1 MTMQF
6 LPYLERI
13 AVADQA
19 ARRDGL
25 LAILRELDCPF
36 TLYREQRGEHWPENV
51 VARFRPHAARRLVIG
66 AHYDSVPSS
75 TGANDNAAAVCVLL
89 NLLNLYLLVPPT
101 LSLDI
106 VFFDLEEVGSIG
118 SQAYLERVGPDT
130 VRAMINLEV
139 CGVGDTILVGPRA
152 RATTEPLGHAVQ
164 AVVQQAEY
172 RSQIVDYLPPGDD
185 WTFED
190 AGIPNIAVSVA
201 PAQDVPVLLDAV
213 AAMRQRQQPRRTPAI
228 METMHNRSRD
238 TLAVIE
244 ESAMQQVFQWI
255 AAVVQQLS

>member
-1 MTMQF
+1 MQF
-6 LPYLERI
+6 LPHLERI
-13 AVADQA
+13 AVADQV
-19 ARRDGL
+19 ARRDAL

-36 TLYREQRGEHWPENV
+36 TLRREQRGNHWPENV
-51 VARFRPHAARRLVIG
+51 IVRFQPHAAQRFVIG
-66 AHYDSVPSS
+66 AHYDSVPGS

-89 NLLNLYLLVPPT
+89 NLLNLYGLVPPT
-101 LSLDI
+101 LPLDI

-118 SQAYLERVGPDT
+118 SQAYLEQVGAAS

-152 RATTEPLGHAVQ
+152 HATTAPLGQAVQ
-164 AVVQQAEY
+164 SVVQQPEH
-172 RSQIVDYLPPGDD
+172 RSQIVDQLPPGDD

-190 AGIPNIAVSVA
+190 AGIPNVAVSIA

-213 AAMRQRQQPRRTPAI
+213 AAMRQRRQPRRMPAM
-228 METMHNRSRD
+228 METIHNRSRD

-255 AAVVQQLS
+255 VAVIQQLS